1 MLTRSNEKEK
11 GSETVKVN
19 FKEISEALLWNWE
32 ANHDMYTK
40 YLQDSYVEEGEAF

>member
-11 GSETVKVN
+11 GSEIVKVN

-32 ANHDMYTK
+32 ANHDMYTT
-40 YLQDSYVEEGEAF
+40 YLQDS

>member
-19 FKEISEALLWNWE
+19 FKEINEALLWNWE
-32 ANHDMYTK
+32 ANHDIMTQHIYRIAK
-40 YLQDSYVEEGEAF
+40 